1 MSAIVETKNHARSP
15 LVAADTD
22 DVSHLESS
30 AMGWTAV
37 DVGDTMIPEPH
48 AGSSKNLFA
57 PLDCPPLNSPEHETL
72 IGCSHRRSSSFGLRE
87 IDQPDF
93 SVAARGQMSEALE
106 QNRFL
111 FQHAAPIMETLYHQI
126 ANTQSMVLLTAR
138 SGMVL
143 HSLGDAD
150 FLERASR
157 VALAPGVDWSEKSKG
172 TNAIGTALA
181 EEHPVVVHGAQH
193 YLQAN
198 RFLTC
203 SCTPIFDPY
212 GKVIGALDV
221 TGDHRS
227 YHQHTMALARMSA
240 QMIENHMFAA
250 VFTKEVIVRFHSR
263 AEFLGTLMEG
273 IVVLTPEGRF
283 VTANRSA
290 QFQLGLSANALGAHT
305 FSSLFGLSISQFTD
319 RVRLAGHQPVPV
331 CLHNGVTV
339 CCRSEPKARRSFDM
353 LDFGKPQQVAHI
365 PQAAP
370 APAQPAPGSVSSSA
384 PSSAPGNVSSSAT
397 GRHREA
403 LSSLRY
409 LDTGDPQ
416 IAAVIQKLHKIRGCD
431 IPVMILG
438 ETGTGKDLL
447 AQAIHNDSP
456 RLRQHFVSVNCASIP
471 ETLIE
476 SELFGY
482 EEGAFTG
489 AKRKGSIGKVQLAHG
504 GTLFLDEI
512 GDMPRHLQARLLRVL
527 QERKVSPLGGGK
539 EVEVDVAVVCA
550 TNKNLKEL
558 IAKGDFREDLYYRL
572 NGLVVRL
579 PALRERQDLELV
591 TRKILSSLCQ
601 TATPMGISPEVMAL
615 FHQYPWPG
623 NFRQLFNL
631 LRTAVVMA
639 AGCAHI
645 RLDHLPDDFLEE
657 TQPTETQ
664 QAETQPAETQLPDRV
679 QPPCVLRPKPMP
691 AVLAK
696 ATATATA
703 ATTTAAATAATTT
716 APTAAA
722 TTTAPTATPAA
733 KPLPHPPHTRTAEAT
748 TLEDVAL
755 ETMAQT
761 LRSSH
766 GNVSVAAKL
775 LGVSRNTIYRK
786 KAQLPE
792 DVWARQG

>member
-1 MSAIVETKNHARSP
+1 MSENLDTNSHFGKSDAASAFGDMDYLGGDGLDLQAVRFGDKMTSMDRTPAGKTGYGP
-15 LVAADTD
+15 LI
-22 DVSHLESS
+22 S
-30 AMGWTAV
+30 
-37 DVGDTMIPEPH
+37 
-48 AGSSKNLFA
+48 
-57 PLDCPPLNSPEHETL
+57 PPLNSPEHENL
-72 IGCSHRRSSSFGLRE
+72 IGSSRQRSHAFGLEER
-87 IDQPDF
+87 DAPDF
-93 SVAARGQMSEALE
+93 TVASHGVVNQALE
-106 QNRFL
+106 ENRFL
-111 FQHAAPIMETLYHQI
+111 FQHAAPVMETLYHQI

-150 FLERASR
+150 FLEKASQ
-157 VALAPGVDWSEKSKG
+157 VALRPGVDWSEKSKG

-240 QMIENHMFAA
+240 QMIENHMYAA
-250 VFTKEVIVRFHSR
+250 VFPKEIIVRFHSR

-273 IVVLTPEGRF
+273 LAVFTADGRF

-305 FSSLFGLSISQFTD
+305 FSSLFGVSVSQFHD
-319 RVRLAGHQPVPV
+319 RIRGAGTRPLTL
-331 CLHNGVTV
+331 CMHNGVTV
-339 CCRSEPKARRSFDM
+339 CCASDLKSRRPFDIM
-353 LDFGKPQQVAHI
+353 DFSATQE
-365 PQAAP
+365 AP
-370 APAQPAPGSVSSSA
+370 AASPVAP
-384 PSSAPGNVSSSAT
+384 PPGKAAAERKES
-397 GRHREA
+397 

-409 LDTGDPQ
+409 LDTGDTQ
-416 IAAVIQKLHKIRGCD
+416 VAAVIQKLHKIRGRD

-456 RLRQHFVSVNCASIP
+456 RAGNNFVSVNCASIP

-489 AKRKGSIGKVQLAHG
+489 AKRKGSVGKVLFANG

-512 GDMPRHLQARLLRVL
+512 GDMPKHLQARLLRVL
-527 QERKVSPLGGGK
+527 QERKVSPLGAGK
-539 EVEVDVAVVCA
+539 EVEVDVAVICA
-550 TNKNLKEL
+550 TNKNLKEM
-558 IAKGDFREDLYYRL
+558 IARGEFREDLYYRL

-579 PALRERQDLELV
+579 PALRERQDLEVV
-591 TRKILSSLCQ
+591 TRKILASVCHS
-601 TATPMGISPEVMAL
+601 ATPVGISAEVMAL
-615 FHQYPWPG
+615 FHQFPWPG

-639 AGCAHI
+639 GCSEDI
-645 RLDHLPDDFLEE
+645 QMQHLPDDFLEE
-657 TQPTETQ
+657 VQMADMVLPRTTVSRVDLRNTPSDTVKEAVREP
-664 QAETQPAETQLPDRV
+664 QAYPYEPA
-679 QPPCVLRPKPMP
+679 K
-691 AVLAK
+691 
-696 ATATATA
+696 
-703 ATTTAAATAATTT
+703 
-716 APTAAA
+716 
-722 TTTAPTATPAA
+722 
-733 KPLPHPPHTRTAEAT
+733 
-748 TLEDVAL
+748 LESVAL
-755 ETMAQT
+755 EAMAQA
-761 LRSSH
+761 LRSTG
-766 GNVSVAAKL
+766 GNVSVAAKM

-786 KAQLPE
+786 KAQLPA
-792 DVWARQG
+792 DVWG

>member
-1 MSAIVETKNHARSP
+1 MTPDK
-15 LVAADTD
+15 LAAPSRVPFDAL
-22 DVSHLESS
+22 S
-30 AMGWTAV
+30 
-37 DVGDTMIPEPH
+37 
-48 AGSSKNLFA
+48 
-57 PLDCPPLNSPEHETL
+57 CPPLHSPEHETL
-72 IGCSHRRSSSFGLRE
+72 IGSSHQRSNAFGLRQA
-87 IDQPDF
+87 DTPDF
-93 SVAARGQMSEALE
+93 GVAARSLMNQALE
-106 QNRFL
+106 ENRFL
-111 FQHAAPIMETLYHQI
+111 YQHAAPIMETLYHQI

-150 FLERASR
+150 FLEKASQ
-157 VALAPGVDWSEKSKG
+157 VALTPGVDWSEKSKG

-181 EEHPVVVHGAQH
+181 EERPVVVHGNQH
-193 YLQAN
+193 FLQAN

-250 VFTKEVIVRFHSR
+250 VFPKEVIVRFHSR

-273 IVVLTPEGRF
+273 LVVLTHEGRF

-290 QFQLGLSANALGAHT
+290 QFQLGLSINALGAHT
-305 FSSLFGLSISQFTD
+305 FSSLFGMSMPQFLD
-319 RVRLAGHQPVPV
+319 RVRSSGTTPIKL

-339 CCRSEPKARRSFDM
+339 CCVSEQKTRRNFEVMDFAHHANTSGNARPASEPQA
-353 LDFGKPQQVAHI
+353 PQPSPLAFAN
-365 PQAAP
+365 QAAERKE
-370 APAQPAPGSVSSSA
+370 S
-384 PSSAPGNVSSSAT
+384 
-397 GRHREA
+397 

-416 IAAVIQKLHKIRGCD
+416 VAAVIQKLYKIRGRD

-456 RLRQHFVSVNCASIP
+456 RARNNFVSVNCASIP

-489 AKRKGSIGKVQLAHG
+489 AKRKGSVGKVLFANG

-512 GDMPRHLQARLLRVL
+512 GDMPKHLQARLLRVL
-527 QERKVSPLGGGK
+527 QERKVSPLGAGK
-539 EVEVDVAVVCA
+539 EVEVDVAVICA
-550 TNKNLKEL
+550 TNKNLKDM
-558 IAKGDFREDLYYRL
+558 IAKGEFREDLYYRL

-579 PALRERQDLELV
+579 PALRERQDLEVV
-591 TRKILSSLCQ
+591 THKILASVCHS
-601 TATPMGISPEVMAL
+601 ATPIGISAQVMAL
-615 FHQYPWPG
+615 FHQFPWPG

-639 AGCAHI
+639 AGDKEI
-645 RLDHLPDDFLEE
+645 QLQHLPDDFLDEVHM
-657 TQPTETQ
+657 
-664 QAETQPAETQLPDRV
+664 ADKVLPQSFV
-679 QPPCVLRPKPMP
+679 SQISI
-691 AVLAK
+691 
-696 ATATATA
+696 
-703 ATTTAAATAATTT
+703 
-716 APTAAA
+716 PTAAA
-722 TTTAPTATPAA
+722 LTPQAAAHEPA
-733 KPLPHPPHTRTAEAT
+733 KPEPAHPEQPEPQRSDMQRLAAPAR
-748 TLEDVAL
+748 LENVAL
-755 ETMAQT
+755 DAMAQA
-761 LRSSH
+761 LRATG
-766 GNVSVAAKL
+766 GNVSVAAKM

-786 KAQLPE
+786 KALLPT
-792 DVWARQG
+792 DVWG

>member
-1 MSAIVETKNHARSP
+1 MSDFFKLQTHLATPQEDASTGPAPVGY
-15 LVAADTD
+15 DFTD
-22 DVSHLESS
+22 WQHV
-30 AMGWTAV
+30 T
-37 DVGDTMIPEPH
+37 VGDRMPH
-48 AGSSKNLFA
+48 NPPGVDRST
-57 PLDCPPLNSPEHETL
+57 PYGPLNSPALHSPEHESL
-72 IGCSHRRSSSFGLRE
+72 IGSSHQRSHAFGLSE
-87 IDQPDF
+87 VDAPDF
-93 SVAARGQMSEALE
+93 SSAARNEVDHARE
-106 QNRFL
+106 ENRFL
-111 FQHAAPIMETLYHQI
+111 YQHAAPIMETLYHQI

-138 SGMVL
+138 SGMIL

-150 FLERASR
+150 FLEKASR

-181 EEHPVVVHGAQH
+181 EEHPVEVHGAQH

-250 VFTKEVIVRFHSR
+250 VFPQEIIVRFHSR
-263 AEFLGTLMEG
+263 PEFLGTLMEG
-273 IVVLTPEGRF
+273 IAVFTGEGRF

-290 QFQLGLSANALGAHT
+290 QFQLTLSANALGAHT
-305 FSSLFGLSISQFTD
+305 FSSLFGISVSQLHD
-319 RVRLAGHQPVPV
+319 RARAAGTRPMTLG
-331 CLHNGVTV
+331 LHNGVTV
-339 CCRSEPKARRSFDM
+339 CALSDAKSRRAFDIM
-353 LDFGKPQQVAHI
+353 DFGGRAADIEAPMQSKPAGSAASTAAPDKAQ
-365 PQAAP
+365 QAARQ
-370 APAQPAPGSVSSSA
+370 AQRKES
-384 PSSAPGNVSSSAT
+384 
-397 GRHREA
+397 

-416 IAAVIQKLHKIRGCD
+416 VAAVIQKLYKIRGRD

-456 RLRQHFVSVNCASIP
+456 RAANNFVSVNCASIP

-489 AKRKGSIGKVQLAHG
+489 AKRKGSVGKVLFANG

-512 GDMPRHLQARLLRVL
+512 GDMPKHLQARLLRVL
-527 QERKVSPLGGGK
+527 QERKVSPLGAGK
-539 EVEVDVAVVCA
+539 EVDVDVAVICA
-550 TNKNLKEL
+550 TNKNLKEM
-558 IAKGDFREDLYYRL
+558 IARGEFREDLYYRL

-579 PALRERQDLELV
+579 PALRERQDLEVV
-591 TRKILSSLCQ
+591 TRKILASVCHS
-601 TATPMGISPEVMAL
+601 ATPVGIADEVMAL
-615 FHQYPWPG
+615 FHQFPWPG

-639 AGCAHI
+639 GCAEDI
-645 RLDHLPDDFLEE
+645 RLHHLPDDFLDEVRM
-657 TQPTETQ
+657 TDMVLPRSSL
-664 QAETQPAETQLPDRV
+664 TQLDLARSAPEPAKMMP
-679 QPPCVLRPKPMP
+679 QPPS
-691 AVLAK
+691 
-696 ATATATA
+696 
-703 ATTTAAATAATTT
+703 
-716 APTAAA
+716 APPRFEST
-722 TTTAPTATPAA
+722 
-733 KPLPHPPHTRTAEAT
+733 K
-748 TLEDVAL
+748 LENVAL
-755 ETMAQT
+755 EAMAQA
-761 LRSSH
+761 LRSTG
-766 GNVSVAAKL
+766 GNVSVAAKM

-786 KAQLPE
+786 KAQLPA
-792 DVWARQG
+792 DVWG

>member
-37 DVGDTMIPEPH
+37 DVGDTMIPEPQ

-370 APAQPAPGSVSSSA
+370 APAQPAQPAPGSVSSSA
-384 PSSAPGNVSSSAT
+384 PGSAT

-639 AGCAHI
+639 AGCTHI

-657 TQPTETQ
+657 TQQ
-664 QAETQPAETQLPDRV
+664 AETQLPDRV
-679 QPPCVLRPKPMP
+679 QPPCLLRPKPMP

-703 ATTTAAATAATTT
+703 ATTTAATAVTATA
-716 APTAAA
+716 
-722 TTTAPTATPAA
+722 TATPPA

>member
-1 MSAIVETKNHARSP
+1 MSAIVETKNHSSSP
-15 LVAADTD
+15 LVAADTE

-370 APAQPAPGSVSSSA
+370 TPAQPAQPAPGSVSSSV
-384 PSSAPGNVSSSAT
+384 SGSAA

-639 AGCAHI
+639 AGCTHI

-657 TQPTETQ
+657 MQLADWGAPPGVLTHLTVPAERFAPATVQ
-664 QAETQPAETQLPDRV
+664 QAQVLPQPQSWVASRG
-679 QPPCVLRPKPMP
+679 
-691 AVLAK
+691 
-696 ATATATA
+696 
-703 ATTTAAATAATTT
+703 
-716 APTAAA
+716 
-722 TTTAPTATPAA
+722 
-733 KPLPHPPHTRTAEAT
+733 EAT

-761 LRSSH
+761 LRSSN

-775 LGVSRNTIYRK
+775 LGISRNTIYRK

-792 DVWARQG
+792 DVWGRQG